1 MRKEFSNGDY
11 HITDD
16 YTALFGV
23 IHYAETYGFLEQ
35 IGYFYIARPPGP
47 NHYRAALNRTN
58 DLIYSICNVMKYVY
72 YQSDNNTLEKV
83 NVAYKYFTSSFRE
96 FGGRIQYLTSGFD
109 YILDVFNL
117 YLNCSF
123 FNQDQKNNINGFKEK
138 IVNRKNQLN
147 LTY

>member
-1 MRKEFSNGDY
+1 MRNEFSNGDY
-11 HITDD
+11 HINDD

-23 IHYAETYGFLEQ
+23 VHYAETYGFLEQ

-58 DLIYSICNVMKYVY
+58 DLIYSICNVMKYFY
-72 YQSDNNTLEKV
+72 FQSDNNTLEKV
-83 NVAYKYFTSSFRE
+83 NVAYKYFNSAFRE

-123 FNQDQKNNINGFKEK
+123 FNQEQKNNINGFKKK